1 MSVNSSHLIGGY
13 DPTLLCVA
21 VANILM
27 HLAPGTQT
35 KEAMKCA
42 EFKKIDIKYDTYQKH
57 IERLKK
63 KIVALNSSHIVVWDG
78 SILASHLS
86 NWIQQ
91 ALENRGP

>member
-1 MSVNSSHLIGGY
+1 MGEY

-42 EFKKIDIKYDTYQKH
+42 EFKKIDIKYDTYQNC

-63 KIVALNSSHIVVWDG
+63 KIVALTSFQILVRDG
-78 SILASHLS
+78 SIVASHPS

-91 ALENRGP
+91 ALDNKGPE